1 MILIQI
7 GVEHL
12 SSMTSDSVTNEAN
25 NSSWSGSS
33 IWILVIVLMNLLLII
48 VKFFLDRSNGKKENE
63 HYRTRK
69 VMELSIEKEAEL
81 FEKLEKMSLFAK
93 GEEHALLG
101 NISDVECLMS
111 KNRIFYS
118 KKLYHHSITILDYY
132 KRINSDLT
140 KKDLK
145 KEEKLFD
152 EYHKLYYGQ

>member
-1 MILIQI
+1 MSNLLILIQI

-93 GEEHALLG
+93 GEEHALLD

-111 KNRIFYS
+111 KKQDFLFKETLSSFNN
-118 KKLYHHSITILDYY
+118 HSGL
-132 KRINSDLT
+132 L
-140 KKDLK
+140 
-145 KEEKLFD
+145 
-152 EYHKLYYGQ
+152 

>member
-1 MILIQI
+1 MN
-7 GVEHL
+7 
-12 SSMTSDSVTNEAN
+12 SDSVSNEVS
-25 NSSWSGSS
+25 NSSWTGSS
-33 IWILVIVLMNLLLII
+33 IWILVIVLINLLLII

-69 VMELSIEKEAEL
+69 ITELSIEKEAEL
-81 FEKLEKMSLFAK
+81 FEKLEKISLFTK
-93 GEEHALLG
+93 GEEHTLLD
-101 NISDVECLMS
+101 NISNVECLMS

-118 KKLYHHSITILDYY
+118 KKIYHHSITILDYY
-132 KRINSDLT
+132 KRINSDIT

>member
-1 MILIQI
+1 MVLIQI
-7 GVEHL
+7 GAEQL
-12 SSMTSDSVTNEAN
+12 SSMTSDSVFYESN
-25 NSSWSGSS
+25 NSSLSNYSK
-33 IWILVIVLMNLLLII
+33 WILVIVLINLLLII

-69 VMELSIEKEAEL
+69 IMELSIEKEAEL
-81 FEKLEKMSLFAK
+81 FEKLEKMSLFTK
-93 GEEHALLG
+93 GEEHALLN
-101 NISDVECLMS
+101 NISDTECLMS

-132 KRINSDLT
+132 KRINSDLS

-152 EYHKLYYGQ
+152 EYHKMYYGQ